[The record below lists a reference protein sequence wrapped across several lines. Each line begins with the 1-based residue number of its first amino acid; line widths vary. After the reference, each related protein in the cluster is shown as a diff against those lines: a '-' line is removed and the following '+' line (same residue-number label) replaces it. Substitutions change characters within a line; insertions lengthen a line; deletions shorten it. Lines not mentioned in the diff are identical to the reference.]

1 MKLRVPE
8 KSNTKSGILK
18 NRSTK
23 PRIPEAP
30 IMKRADYV
38 ITGDC
43 MAFTEEMLKELFA
56 ELGLDY
62 ASWSAGLD
70 LSNMTDAEIYDAL
83 PDAIKELISDIP
95 VHKSWDNDGF

>member
-1 MKLRVPE
+1 M
-8 KSNTKSGILK
+8 
-18 NRSTK
+18 
-23 PRIPEAP
+23 
-30 IMKRADYV
+30 
-38 ITGDC
+38 
-43 MAFTEEMLKELFA
+43 FTEEMLKELFA